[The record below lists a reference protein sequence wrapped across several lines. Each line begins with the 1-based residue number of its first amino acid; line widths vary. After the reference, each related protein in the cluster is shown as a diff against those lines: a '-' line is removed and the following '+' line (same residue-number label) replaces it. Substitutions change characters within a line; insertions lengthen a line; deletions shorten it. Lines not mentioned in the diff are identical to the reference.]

1 MKIDVG
7 DEKFAVSNNV
17 YICAFVSLFNVSQHI
32 LLYGFSR
39 KEWKVIHVISIS
51 AGYLLLRW
59 LKHQR
64 ISCHIEKLFFAFS
77 MPKKYACVSA
87 TACNTITGERRLFDG
102 VLRILNLKIQVSVAF
117 LWHLTLGYCSFC
129 IELVRLFIKQ
139 IHVDPFFL
147 IA

>member
-1 MKIDVG
+1 MKFDLG
-7 DEKFAVSNNV
+7 DEELAVSNIV
-17 YICAFVSLFNVSQHI
+17 YICAFVYLFNVSQHI

-39 KEWKVIHVISIS
+39 KEWKVIRVISIC

-87 TACNTITGERRLFDG
+87 TACNAITGERRLFDG

-117 LWHLTLGYCSFC
+117 SWNLTLSYCSLC

-139 IHVDPFFL
+139 IHVDPFF
-147 IA
+147 